1 MRKRIFAAF
10 VCLCMLMA
18 LVPSMA
24 YAGDT
29 VYTGGLCEHH
39 PQHDNACG
47 YSEATTET
55 PCTHEHTED
64 CYTLVT
70 NCVHEHMAECYSD
83 GILPAEGEEKTA
95 DSCSHQ
101 CSEESGCITKELNC
115 NHEHDANC
123 GYVPTTAGT
132 PCTYVCEICN
142 AQDSEEPECNCETKC
157 TEEEPNADCPVCGG
171 ENGDISGCVGAEMML
186 APMGAGTIT
195 LKAPYGNGTEA
206 EPYQIKTKEELYW
219 FADEVNNNGQTGICA
234 KLMNDITINTGV
246 LNNDGSLNSGTF
258 ESWTPIGNGSNKYT
272 GTFDGNGH
280 TISGVY
286 VDIVSSSDKSVNAGL
301 FGYVGGGGKI
311 QNVGVKDSYISTVQK
326 KDQSVAYEGGVC
338 GWNEGTIE
346 SCYNTGKVKGEGIG
360 EEGEI
365 VIKLYVGGVC
375 GQNQGIIENCYNTG
389 EVSNEIVNVL
399 PEWSGLYIGGVCGSN
414 EGTITNCYNAGIVTD
429 TVADTGVP
437 VHLGGVCGV
446 NEPTGTIKNSYNTGE
461 VSGDNYVG
469 GVCGNNWSTIENSY
483 NTGKV
488 SGTYVVGGVC
498 GNNWSTIENSYNTGE
513 VSGTGDVGGVCG
525 WNGSTITSCYYLEG
539 TAGFSDGGVVL
550 SEYAFG
556 VQGSFSGWDC
566 TDVWKMDITL
576 GRPVLQSQKEK
587 SEVDCGNGTKDA
599 PYLISN
605 AGQLAAFA
613 SVVNSGNTDIH
624 AKLMDDITINDNV
637 LDENGNL
644 NGNGSG
650 LEQWTPI
657 GSYGIRGEEAYIGT
671 FDGNGHTI
679 SGLYVDSD
687 AQNVGLFGCVGTNGK
702 IQNVGVVDSYIS
714 ATANGAIVGGV
725 CGRNY
730 RGTIENC
737 YNTGT
742 VTGSGINVGGV
753 CGGNSWNIINC
764 YNTGKVS
771 TTDDGA
777 CVGGVCGY
785 NTKNIKNCYNTGKI
799 SVTIYSSY
807 VGGVCGMNFGGINNC
822 YFLTGT
828 ADKGIGVGSS
838 IFPNEATEKTENQ
851 FKSGEVAWLL
861 NGSQNPQLW
870 GQGSNGIPVLV
881 DNLPKDVTCTAP
893 VRVTIQMPDGTAEQG
908 YTTARSTLATY
919 PNEYVF
925 FEDDKY
931 TIWIDKAT
939 KIYDVDTTIYAALP
953 VNNITLNKTE
963 LSLYVNSTETLT
975 AIVSPDNAYNKTLHW
990 ESSNPSVATVDSN
1003 GNVKAI
1009 SRGEAVITATAA
1021 DGQGAKAECKVTVRK
1036 KSSGGSV
1043 FFWDLKFDTN
1053 GGSDIDTVTEWEYS
1067 TIDLDEYVPEKEGYK
1082 FVGWYADKDFDKK
1095 IDEVY
1100 LTKDTTVYA
1109 KWEKVAEEVPEEPEE
1124 TEETE
1129 TISFKDV
1136 KESDWFYEAVSYA
1149 VENGLM
1155 SGMSE
1160 DIFAPNTPL
1169 TREMLAVVLYNVEG
1183 QPESTEANTF
1193 TDVKGDMWYTDA
1205 ILWAN
1210 ENGIVAGYDNGAY
1223 GVGDFITREQFAAI
1237 LYRYA
1242 QFKGYDVSIG
1252 ADTNILSYADA
1263 FAISEYA
1270 YPAMQWA
1277 CGAGIMGGMDDGTLM
1292 PQGKATRAEAA
1303 TMLMNFC
1310 KNVVK

>member
-29 VYTGGLCEHH
+29 VSVGGLCEHH

-47 YSEATTET
+47 YSEGTAEV
-55 PCTHEHTED
+55 PCSHEHTED

-83 GILPAEGEEKTA
+83 GVLPAEGEEKTA

-115 NHEHDANC
+115 NHEHDASC
-123 GYVPTTAGT
+123 GYVPATEGT
-132 PCTYVCEICN
+132 PCTYDCQICN
-142 AQDSEEPECNCETKC
+142 TQTAEEAECICETKC

-171 ENGDISGCVGAEMML
+171 ENGDISSCVGAAMML
-186 APMGAGTIT
+186 APMGAGAIEPEVPAGSGIEGDPYLIT
-195 LKAPYGNGTEA
+195 NAA
-206 EPYQIKTKEELYW
+206 ELYW
-219 FADEVNNNGQTGICA
+219 FANEVNNNYGFNSWA
-234 KLMNDITINTGV
+234 KLMDDITINENV
-246 LNNDGSLNSGTF
+246 LNDDGSLNGNGSDL
-258 ESWTPIGNGSNKYT
+258 EPWTPINNPYSPYT
-272 GTFDGNGH
+272 GTFDGDNH
-280 TISGVY
+280 KISGLY
-286 VDIVSSSDKSVNAGL
+286 VNSADSFVGL
-301 FGYVGGGGKI
+301 FG
-311 QNVGVKDSYISTVQK
+311 NVGTNGTIKNVGIEDSYFSSTWFSANVG
-326 KDQSVAYEGGVC
+326 SVC
-338 GWNEGTIE
+338 GKNNGGT
-346 SCYNTGKVKGEGIG
+346 
-360 EEGEI
+360 
-365 VIKLYVGGVC
+365 
-375 GQNQGIIENCYNTG
+375 IENCYNTG
-389 EVSNEIVNVL
+389 AVSNTG
-399 PEWSGLYIGGVCGSN
+399 SSSYAGGVCGQN
-414 EGTITNCYNAGIVTD
+414 FN
-429 TVADTGVP
+429 
-437 VHLGGVCGV
+437 
-446 NEPTGTIKNSYNTGE
+446 GTIKNSYNTGT
-461 VSGDNYVG
+461 VSNIGNSSYAG
-469 GVCGNNWSTIENSY
+469 GVCGDNYYGTIENSY
-483 NTGKV
+483 NTGAV
-488 SGTYVVGGVC
+488 SNTGTSPYVGGVC
-498 GNNWSTIENSYNTGE
+498 GYNRNKIENSYNTGI
-513 VSGTGDVGGVCG
+513 VTAKDSGLFANVGGVCG
-525 WNGSTITSCYYLEG
+525 HSGSSATITSCYYLKG
-539 TAGFSDGGVVL
+539 TAESSDGGDVL
-550 SEYAFG
+550 TESQFG
-556 VQGSFSGWDC
+556 EQNSFSGWDFG
-566 TDVWKMDITL
+566 TVWQMNAIL
-576 GRPVLQSQKEK
+576 GRPVLQS
-587 SEVDCGNGTKDA
+587 SPEVEGTEEE
-599 PYLISN
+599 PYLIYN
-605 AGQLAAFA
+605 AEELKGFRDM
-613 SVVNSGNTDIH
+613 VNSGNTDIH
-624 AKLMDDITINDNV
+624 AKLMDDITINENV

-799 SVTIYSSY
+799 SVTIHSSY

-893 VRVTIQMPDGTAEQG
+893 VRVTIQMPDGTAEQYG

-919 PNEYVF
+919 PNGYVF

-939 KIYDVDTTIYAALP
+939 KTYDVDTTIYAALP

-1021 DGQGAKAECKVTVRK
+1021 DGQGAKAECTVTVKK

-1053 GGSDIDTVTEWEYS
+1053 GGSKINTVTEWEYS

-1109 KWEKVAEEVPEEPEE
+1109 KWEKIAEEVPEETEE
-1124 TEETE
+1124 VEETE
-1129 TISFKDV
+1129 TLSFKDV
-1136 KESDWFYEAVSYA
+1136 KESDWFYKAVSYA

-1183 QPESTEANTF
+1183 QPESAGVNPF
-1193 TDVKGDMWYTDA
+1193 IDVKADMWYTDA

>member
-1 MRKRIFAAF
+1 MREKGREFHWEKLFPYSKERNGFVMIESKAKEKKREEKAMRKRIFAAF
-10 VCLCMLMA
+10 VCLCMMVA

-24 YAGDT
+24 YADGT

-64 CYTLVT
+64 CYTVVT
-70 NCVHEHMAECYSD
+70 NCVHGHTEACYSE
-83 GILPAEGEEKTA
+83 GNAEPICG
-95 DSCSHQ
+95 HV

-115 NHEHDANC
+115 NHEHDASC
-123 GYVPTTAGT
+123 GYVPATEGT
-132 PCTYVCEICN
+132 PCTYDCQICN
-142 AQDSEEPECNCETKC
+142 TQTAEEAECICETKC
-157 TEEEPNADCPVCGG
+157 TEEKPNADCPVCGG
-171 ENGDISGCVGAEMML
+171 ENGDISSCVGAAMML
-186 APMGAGTIT
+186 APMGAEAIEPEVPAGSGIEGDPYLIT
-195 LKAPYGNGTEA
+195 NAA
-206 EPYQIKTKEELYW
+206 ELYW
-219 FADEVNNNGQTGICA
+219 FANEVNNNYGFNSWA
-234 KLMNDITINTGV
+234 KLMDDITINENV
-246 LNNDGSLNSGTF
+246 LNDDGSLNGNGSDL
-258 ESWTPIGNGSNKYT
+258 EPWTPINNPYSPYT
-272 GTFDGNGH
+272 GTFDGDNH
-280 TISGVY
+280 KISGLY
-286 VDIVSSSDKSVNAGL
+286 VNSADSFVGL
-301 FGYVGGGGKI
+301 FG
-311 QNVGVKDSYISTVQK
+311 NVGTNGTIKNVGIEDSYFSSTWFSANVG
-326 KDQSVAYEGGVC
+326 SVC
-338 GWNEGTIE
+338 GKNNGGT
-346 SCYNTGKVKGEGIG
+346 
-360 EEGEI
+360 
-365 VIKLYVGGVC
+365 
-375 GQNQGIIENCYNTG
+375 IENCYNTG
-389 EVSNEIVNVL
+389 AVSNTG
-399 PEWSGLYIGGVCGSN
+399 SSSYAGGVCGQN
-414 EGTITNCYNAGIVTD
+414 FN
-429 TVADTGVP
+429 
-437 VHLGGVCGV
+437 
-446 NEPTGTIKNSYNTGE
+446 GTIKNSYNTGT
-461 VSGDNYVG
+461 VSNIGNSSYAG
-469 GVCGNNWSTIENSY
+469 GVCGDNYYGTIENSY
-483 NTGKV
+483 NTGAV
-488 SGTYVVGGVC
+488 SNTGTSPYVGGVC
-498 GNNWSTIENSYNTGE
+498 GYNRNKIENSYNTGI
-513 VSGTGDVGGVCG
+513 VTAKDTGLFANVGGVCG
-525 WNGSTITSCYYLEG
+525 HSGSSATITSCYYLKG
-539 TAGFSDGGVVL
+539 TAESSDGGDVL
-550 SEYAFG
+550 TESQFG
-556 VQGSFSGWDC
+556 EQNSFSGWDFG
-566 TDVWKMDITL
+566 TVWQMDAIL
-576 GRPVLQSQKEK
+576 GRPVLQS
-587 SEVDCGNGTKDA
+587 SPEVEGTEEE
-599 PYLISN
+599 PYLIYN
-605 AGQLAAFA
+605 AEELKGFRDM
-613 SVVNSGNTDIH
+613 VNSGKTDIC

-637 LDENGNL
+637 LDD
-644 NGNGSG
+644 NGS
-650 LEQWTPI
+650 LNEENSDNFEPWMPI
-657 GSYGIRGEEAYIGT
+657 GSDVSNAYVGT

-725 CGRNY
+725 CGHNY
-730 RGTIENC
+730 EGTIENC

-771 TTDDGA
+771 TTDDRA

-799 SVTIYSSY
+799 SVTIDRSY

-828 ADKGIGVGSS
+828 ADKGIGVSS
-838 IFPNEATEKTENQ
+838 SAFPSKATEKTENQ

-861 NGSQNPQLW
+861 NGSQNPQPW

-893 VRVTIQMPDGTAEQG
+893 VRVTIQMPDGVTEQYG
-908 YTTARSTLATY
+908 YTTAGDTLAEYPSRLNGKTY
-919 PNEYVF
+919 TFY
-925 FEDDKY
+925 EDSNFA
-931 TIWIDKAT
+931 TPIDTAT
-939 KIYDVDTTIYAALP
+939 KTYEEDTVIYA
-953 VNNITLNKTE
+953 KE
-963 LSLYVNSTETLT
+963 
-975 AIVSPDNAYNKTLHW
+975 
-990 ESSNPSVATVDSN
+990 
-1003 GNVKAI
+1003 
-1009 SRGEAVITATAA
+1009 
-1021 DGQGAKAECKVTVRK
+1021 K
-1036 KSSGGSV
+1036 KNSSGGGSGSV

-1109 KWEKVAEEVPEEPEE
+1109 KWEKIAEEVPEEPEE
-1124 TEETE
+1124 VEETE
-1129 TISFKDV
+1129 TLSFKDV
-1136 KESDWFYEAVSYA
+1136 KESDWFYKTVSYA

-1183 QPESTEANTF
+1183 QPESAGVNPF
-1193 TDVKGDMWYTDA
+1193 IDVKADMWYTEA

-1242 QFKGYDVSIG
+1242 QFKGYDVSVG

-1277 CGAGIMGGMDDGTLM
+1277 CGAGIMGGMDDGILM